1 MDSQGWVSLEILQAF
16 PRLKE
21 LQVST
26 DVIRETLFLSQYLE
40 VRANYVRMVND
51 GWKAFVMPD
60 AEESKV
66 AAVAAVDTGYHPS
79 AVYSVPPSQPGVWYP
94 QQQLQHPGYVVG
106 GMIPPPYYP
115 QPGYSPHAGYPPA
128 QPYIPAPSQDVGE
141 NQPGNDSRGSGENEE
156 GITSEEDDIEI
167 VIAEADHNLHALRPS
182 QHATTTPLARPE
194 QSIA

>member
-1 MDSQGWVSLEILQAF
+1 MDSQGWVGLDILQTF

-40 VRANYVRMVND
+40 VRANFVRMVND
-51 GWKAFVMPD
+51 GWRAFVMPD

-66 AAVAAVDTGYHPS
+66 AAVETGYPPPT
-79 AVYSVPPSQPGVWYP
+79 AYSVPPSQPGIWYP

-115 QPGYSPHAGYPPA
+115 QPGYAPHAGYLPA
-128 QPYIPAPSQDVGE
+128 QPYAPAPSQDIGE
-141 NQPGNDSRGSGENEE
+141 NQSGNDSRGSGEIEE
-156 GITSEEDDIEI
+156 GVTSEEEEIEI
-167 VIAEADHNLHALRPS
+167 VIAEADQDPHALRPT
-182 QHATTTPLARPE
+182 QHAATTPLASSE
-194 QSIA
+194 YSVV

>member
-1 MDSQGWVSLEILQAF
+1 MDSQGWVSLDTLQTF

-21 LQVST
+21 LQVSA

-66 AAVAAVDTGYHPS
+66 AAVDTGYHAS
-79 AVYSVPPSQPGVWYP
+79 AAYSVPPSQPGVWYP

-115 QPGYSPHAGYPPA
+115 HPGYATHAGYLST
-128 QPYIPAPSQDVGE
+128 QPYITAPSQDIGE
-141 NQPGNDSRGSGENEE
+141 TQPGNDSRGSGENEE
-156 GITSEEDDIEI
+156 GITSEEDEIEI
-167 VIAEADHNLHALRPS
+167 VIAEADHNPHALRPT
-182 QHATTTPLARPE
+182 QQATTTPLAPTE
-194 QSIA
+194 HSVV

>member
-1 MDSQGWVSLEILQAF
+1 MDSQGWVSLDILQTF

-66 AAVAAVDTGYHPS
+66 AAVDTGYHPS
-79 AVYSVPPSQPGVWYP
+79 AAYSVPPSQPGVWYP

-115 QPGYSPHAGYPPA
+115 QPGYSPHAGYPLA
-128 QPYIPAPSQDVGE
+128 QPYMPAPSQDVGGD
-141 NQPGNDSRGSGENEE
+141 QPGNDSRGSGENEE

-167 VIAEADHNLHALRPS
+167 VIAEADHSPHALRPS
-182 QHATTTPLARPE
+182 QHATTTPTVPSEHSVA
-194 QSIA
+194 

>member
-1 MDSQGWVSLEILQAF
+1 MDSQGWVSLDILQTF

-60 AEESKV
+60 AEESN
-66 AAVAAVDTGYHPS
+66 VAAVDTGYHPS
-79 AVYSVPPSQPGVWYP
+79 AAYSVPPSQPGVWYP

-106 GMIPPPYYP
+106 GMIPPPYYA
-115 QPGYSPHAGYPPA
+115 QPGYSPHAGYPLA
-128 QPYIPAPSQDVGE
+128 QPYMPAPSQDVGGD
-141 NQPGNDSRGSGENEE
+141 QPGNDSRGSGENEE

-167 VIAEADHNLHALRPS
+167 VIAEADRSPHALRPS
-182 QHATTTPLARPE
+182 QHATNTPTVPSEHSVA
-194 QSIA
+194 

>member
-1 MDSQGWVSLEILQAF
+1 MDSQGWVGLDILQTF

-66 AAVAAVDTGYHPS
+66 AAVDTGYHPS
-79 AVYSVPPSQPGVWYP
+79 YSVPPSQPGVWYP

-106 GMIPPPYYP
+106 GMIPPLYYP
-115 QPGYSPHAGYPPA
+115 QPGYAPHAGYLPT
-128 QPYIPAPSQDVGE
+128 QPYAPAPSQDVGE

-156 GITSEEDDIEI
+156 GITSEEDEIEI
-167 VIAEADHNLHALRPS
+167 VIAEADHSPHALRPT
-182 QHATTTPLARPE
+182 QHATTTQPAPAE
-194 QSIA
+194 DIVV